1 MIEDLFEITAKSITP
16 LDIEGNT
23 LLRVPH
29 TEDESRPFYDPPQNP

>member
-23 LLRVPH
+23 LLQVPH
-29 TEDESRPFYDPPQNP
+29 IEDESKLFYGTPQNP